1 MEGEMALTPKYDL
14 RSLEI
19 FVNVHES
26 RSMTIAAD
34 RFGITQSAVSQAI
47 RTLEGTLAVQLVD
60 RTTRPLTVT
69 AAGDW
74 LARIAAQ
81 ILHDVGQISNS
92 VNQFRTNSALR
103 LRIGVVDTLSDPF
116 VPGLVKRLSPSISFL
131 SISSSFVR
139 SLRNS
144 LINKNLDLLITNDSS
159 NDNNSLR
166 RLPVLTEPY
175 LLAVP
180 KTLTDDALVPGF
192 LRTSPLIRW
201 SSQSQICADID
212 AQLQRMRMDLTRQFE
227 FDSARTIFGMV
238 AAGLGWAIV
247 PSICVFEIVRVLD
260 NIRLLPFPGPRFT
273 RTVSVIYR
281 ANENEALSEHI
292 YLVAKE
298 IIREQY
304 ISRIL
309 DVAPWL
315 TFEADNLGDRLI

>member
-1 MEGEMALTPKYDL
+1 MITTPKYDL

-19 FVNVHES
+19 FVYVHES

-34 RFGITQSAVSQAI
+34 RLGVTQSAVSQTI
-47 RTLEGTLAVQLVD
+47 RNLEETLAVQLVD
-60 RTTRPLTVT
+60 RTHRPLTVT

-74 LARIAAQ
+74 LARIASQ

-92 VNQFRTNSALR
+92 VNQFRTDAALR

-131 SISSSFVR
+131 SITSSFVS

-144 LINKNLDLLITNDSS
+144 LINKNLDLLITNDTSS
-159 NDNNSLR
+159 ENNSLK
-166 RLPVLTEPY
+166 RLPILTEPY
-175 LLAVP
+175 LLVVP
-180 KTLTDDALVPGF
+180 KSLTDDTSVPSF
-192 LRTSPLIRW
+192 LRSKPLIRW

-212 AQLQRMRMDLTRQFE
+212 AQLKRMRMDLTRQFE

-247 PSICVFEIVRVLD
+247 PSICVFEIVRVLN

-273 RTVSVIYR
+273 RTISVIHR
-281 ANENEALSEHI
+281 ANENEAICEHI
-292 YLVAKE
+292 SMVAKE

-304 ISRIL
+304 IARIL
-309 DVAPWL
+309 EVAPWL
-315 TFEADNLGDRLI
+315 TLETSNLGDKLV